1 MFIDCLYI
9 FLKEI
14 YFPAFIGIFSL
25 ALLRWQ
31 SSIQILKRIFS
42 LHVYQLMTTAIS
54 SAAG

>member
-1 MFIDCLYI
+1 MFIDYLYI

-42 LHVYQLMTTAIS
+42 LHVYQLMTTAIP